1 MSTKI
6 MEDILI
12 KENGARYADAEFCG
26 KVTVADGVRG
36 VVFENCRFTA
46 LENGGADMFVIGCTF
61 AFSGVGLASHGHG
74 LYVRD
79 CHFTGTGT
87 AIAATG
93 EEADIR
99 SSIFSLSGDS
109 VGVSLREAQNAIVAL
124 CTFEG
129 AEKSV
134 VMENCFNTIAV
145 RNRAASIL
153 AEGGEHLYICDN
165 ELGGKL
171 HAKEIDY
178 LIADGNTYP
187 TDGADHTPVL
197 KGNQNT
203 NGDTV
208 TDVNARLDVGANED
222 LLPHIDRD
230 LFVGMERKK
239 TVKVFGEEPLAVYDY
254 VLAHALTDECVIL
267 APGVYET
274 DHSAIFTAEHANTT
288 VYGYGV
294 FVEHVEYAEKNNSA
308 QHISVRGS
316 ENISF
321 KGLTV
326 GYAQP
331 SNGQVYILKKL
342 GDNKVL
348 TVTGAGIWN
357 GFSKTGCPF
366 LKNSTD
372 IGMQRAGTFTSCG
385 DFWMVAAESNE
396 DGTITVELKDAT
408 YETVNPGDILTC
420 RLSTGTS
427 VVGTSRSKNILYK
440 DFTQYCYA
448 GGFAFSESYN
458 RNAVTYYRMAD
469 TSKAG
474 RIIDKET
481 YDRYRALEQE
491 YGVSLEISIDEK
503 GRYRGAPA
511 HISSIDGVH
520 ANMCNEGSR
529 IISCLFENLTDDA
542 SNQKS
547 QHARLSEIVDN
558 GDGTATVVYKGNL
571 SNFGYIC
578 KKAESKFE
586 DVCAP
591 FRAGDRVY
599 VFTAGGQLVC
609 DTPALSESTDYAPI
623 EASNCEGVTPKE
635 VTRFAVTVKASDVN
649 FAALD
654 GYDLTS
660 DFYEGDGKVLV
671 DNLSRASYGFR
682 MENTMVHNCHT
693 NGIRVK
699 ASGGRVENCTFRN
712 VAKTAAAM
720 IFEIW
725 WGESGVAE
733 NVVFAKNL
741 VDNTGYAPDA
751 PALDFPYANYRYC
764 PVTIMGLGGKSMDVD
779 HLLYKSIRIENNR
792 FINRCLD
799 HYNYA
804 IFARAAC
811 GLTVKN
817 NDFGSLPDETDEKFC
832 GGVYLNA
839 SVDVELSGNTYSPA
853 VTERPERI
861 VDGDR
866 YRNVYG
872 TDVSENDVSLIPDR
886 L

>member
-12 KENGARYADAEFCG
+12 KEDGARYADTEFCG

-46 LENGGADMFVIGCTF
+46 LENNGADTFVIGCTF
-61 AFSGVGLASHGHG
+61 AFSGVGLASCGRG
-74 LYVRD
+74 LFVRD
-79 CHFTGTGT
+79 CRFTGSGT
-87 AIAATG
+87 AIAASS
-93 EEADIR
+93 EETDIR
-99 SSIFSLSGDS
+99 TSSFALAEDG
-109 VGVSLREAQNAIVAL
+109 VGVSLREAQSAIVAL
-124 CTFEG
+124 CEFAG

-134 VMENCFNTIAV
+134 VMENCFNTVAV
-145 RNRAASIL
+145 RNRATSIL
-153 AEGGEHLYICDN
+153 AEGGEHLYVCDN
-165 ELGGKL
+165 ELSGKL
-171 HAKEIDY
+171 HAKNIDY

-187 TDGADHTPVL
+187 TDGADHTAVTE
-197 KGNQNT
+197 GNRNV

-208 TDVNARLDVGANED
+208 TDVNARLEVGANEE

-254 VLAHALTDECVIL
+254 VLAHAKTDDCVIL

-274 DHSAIFTAEHANTT
+274 DHSAIFTDEHKNTAL
-288 VYGYGV
+288 YGYGV
-294 FVEHVEYAEKNNSA
+294 MVEHIEYEEKNNSH
-308 QHISVRGS
+308 QHISVRS
-316 ENISF
+316 TEKISF
-321 KGLTV
+321 LGLTV

-348 TVTGAGIWN
+348 TVAGAGIWN

-385 DFWMVAAESNE
+385 DFWMVAAQNNE

-427 VVGTSRSKNILYK
+427 VVSTSRSKNILYK

-448 GGFAFSESYN
+448 GGFAFAERYN
-458 RNAVTYYRMAD
+458 ENAVTYYRMAD

-481 YDRYRALEQE
+481 YDRYRALEEE
-491 YGVSLEISIDEK
+491 YGVSLEISIDKK

-520 ANMCNEGSR
+520 ANMCNEGSH

-547 QHARLSEIVDN
+547 QHARLSEILDN

-571 SNFGYIC
+571 SNFGYFC

-591 FRAGDRVY
+591 FRIGDRVY

-609 DTPALSESTDYAPI
+609 DTPALSDVSDYTPL
-623 EASNCEGVTPKE
+623 ETSNCAGVDPKPIN
-635 VTRFAVTVKASDVN
+635 RYAVKVAADAVN
-649 FAALD
+649 YTALTD
-654 GYDLTS
+654 YDLTS

-720 IFEIW
+720 IFEVW
-725 WGESGVAE
+725 WGESSVAE

-751 PALDFPYANYRYC
+751 PALDFPYANYRFC
-764 PVTIMGLGGKSMDVD
+764 PVTIMGLGGKIMDAD
-779 HLLYKSIRIENNR
+779 HLLYKGIRIENNK
-792 FINRCLD
+792 FVNRCLK

-804 IFARAAC
+804 IFARAAS
-811 GLTVKN
+811 GLTVKG
-817 NDFGSLPDETDEKFC
+817 NDFGSLPNETDEKFC
-832 GGVYLNA
+832 GAIYLNGTT
-839 SVDVELSGNTYSPA
+839 DVELSDNTYSPA
-853 VTERPERI
+853 VAGHSEKI
-861 VDGDR
+861 LGGDR
-866 YRNVYG
+866 YRHIYG
-872 TDVSENDVSLIPDR
+872 TDVGDAIPDKTN
-886 L
+886 